1 MVSRYVR
8 SFLRTVIPQ
17 FSSHC
22 YSAVFFALLFR
33 SLFALLFRS
42 LLRTVIPSSSA
53 EFAVVAALTVS
64 FVQGRLEG
72 DVRIEDFFKE
82 RAQVCLHL
90 RCDASEV
97 AERFFSDVEV
107 GIIVFC
113 CSSVNEEECRHER
126 SCDIFLGVFA
136 SEEHVGVEAGL

>member
-1 MVSRYVR
+1 MLRAGAL
-8 SFLRTVIPQ
+8 FLGDEFQWCTAT
-17 FSSHC
+17 
-22 YSAVFFALLFR
+22 SAVFFVLLFR
-33 SLFALLFRS
+33 SLFRL
-42 LLRTVIPSSSA
+42 VIPSSSA
-53 EFAVVAALTVS
+53 EFSVVAALTVS

-72 DVRIEDFFKE
+72 DVRIENLFKE
-82 RAQVCLHL
+82 CAQVCLHF

-113 CSSVNEEECRHER
+113 CSAVDEEECRHER
-126 SCDIFLGVFA
+126 SCDIFFSVFA